1 MIEIIQSGNTDYPKF
16 QSEGFAAQYA
26 FPFAL
31 KLCKGVGY
39 DIGCNREEWKLPGAI
54 PIDPILNEYN
64 ALNLPK
70 MKVDYIFSSHCLE
83 HIPDWVSV
91 LDYWFTKLKSGGVLF
106 LYLPH
111 YSQHYWRSWNNRKH
125 VNNLNPQMIKDYL
138 TDRGWN
144 KVFVTEF
151 DLNNSFY
158 AVAEK

>member
-54 PIDPILNEYN
+54 PIDPIINEYN

-83 HIPDWVSV
+83 HIPDWVAV

-125 VNNLNPQMIKDYL
+125 VNNLTPQMIKDYL

-144 KVFVTEF
+144 KVFVTEH

-158 AVAEK
+158 AIAEK